1 MERDWIGEILDNSA
15 EREELDEKDM
25 YEGPFIGRIAKSYKV
40 GLLVAGVLMLAFAI
54 FAYAVDDGGSREWS
68 FLLFAIDALIWLY
81 VPTVVSC
88 RVEISKDMIAEQY
101 LVVFIRVR
109 REIAWNDVKYRK
121 IRQDDLTGKV
131 DRVHLYNADGKRV
144 MSFDRGTIG
153 FSRILKL
160 AKRSAIKD
168 IDKK

>member
-1 MERDWIGEILDNSA
+1 MKILDDSA

-25 YEGPFIGRIAKSYKV
+25 YKGLFIGGFAKSYKV
-40 GLLVAGVLMLAFAI
+40 LLLVSGVFMLAFAI
-54 FAYAVDDGGSREWS
+54 FAYAVDDGGSRELS
-68 FLLFAIDALIWLY
+68 FLLFAIDAFIWLLALTAFSY
-81 VPTVVSC
+81 

-101 LVVFIRVR
+101 LIVFVTVR
-109 REIAWNDVKYRK
+109 REIKWSDVKYKK
-121 IRQDDLTGKV
+121 IKQNDSTGNPESIK
-131 DRVHLYNADGKRV
+131 LYNEFGKKV
-144 MSFDRGTIG
+144 MTFDRGTIG